1 MTEARDSPARKPP
14 AAGLNEDLRKLMAS
28 PGAQPPTLAQRIGL
42 SPVAA
47 FIPWAIYWLVTNSP
61 AGWFY
66 AAVTALAVAL
76 IFAAPTIRSG
86 LKVFDAVTIV
96 FFAGMV
102 VAGVL
107 LGARYAGAMDVHST
121 VIAAAALALLAFVSL
136 LFTPITAEYAREY
149 VSPEQWGEPVFIRIN
164 RVVTFMWGSVFAAIA
179 VLELIAD
186 NNPPARDWA
195 NWVLPIALFAFAVRF
210 TQLYPARAIERA
222 QRT

>member
-1 MTEARDSPARKPP
+1 MTEAQDSPTRKPP
-14 AAGLNEDLRKLMAS
+14 AAGLNEDLRKLMNS
-28 PGAQPPTLAQRIGL
+28 PGSQPPTLAERIGM

-47 FIPWAIYWLVTNSP
+47 FTPWAMYWLVTNSP

-76 IFAAPTIRSG
+76 IFAAPTIQTG
-86 LKVFDAVTIV
+86 LKVFDVVTIV
-96 FFAGMV
+96 FFAGLV
-102 VAGVL
+102 VAGVI

-121 VIAAAALALLAFVSL
+121 VIAAAALAVLAFVSL

-149 VSPEQWGEPVFIRIN
+149 VSPEEWDQPVFIRIN
-164 RVVTFMWGSVFAAIA
+164 RVVTFMWGSVFASIA

-186 NNPPARDWA
+186 NNPSARDWA
-195 NWVLPIALFAFAVRF
+195 NWVLPITLFAFAVRF

-222 QRT
+222 QRR